1 MRGHHSLSLAQ
12 QRKECSMFQSRRC
25 MVVGALLV
33 LLLAACGQSGAGT
46 AATALPQ
53 ATQAPAPTAMAE
65 ATTAPAPTAMA
76 EATAAPAPTA
86 MAEATAAPAPT
97 AMAEATAAPAPT
109 AMAEATAAPAP
120 TAMAE
125 ATAAPAPTAMAEATA
140 APAAG
145 GDLLAEVKKR
155 GKLLVA
161 TDANYKPQSFKNS
174 DGTWDGFDIAVGKEV
189 AKRLGVEAE
198 FLDISWD
205 IITAGSW
212 NGRFDMNAGSM
223 TITSDRKKVLYFTG
237 PYYYT
242 PAAFAVHKD
251 SKAASID
258 DLKGKKVGVGT
269 ATTYLD
275 YLQGKL
281 TLEGEQV
288 LKPAPEGTEAKIYDT
303 DQLALADL
311 ELGDGTR
318 LDAVLTALPTIQDA
332 IKDGKPFKVLGD
344 PVYYED
350 LALAFDQKSPTD
362 SKSLA
367 DAVTKIID
375 EMHKDGTLTKLSM
388 KYYGIDLT
396 TKASS

>member
-1 MRGHHSLSLAQ
+1 MALTRRLAYL
-12 QRKECSMFQSRRC
+12 
-25 MVVGALLV
+25 GALLA
-33 LLLAACGQSGAGT
+33 LLALAACGQGGATTAPQATQAPQAT
-46 AATALPQ
+46 AAAVATTAPEATAAAVATAAPE
-53 ATQAPAPTAMAE
+53 ATQAPAPTAA
-65 ATTAPAPTAMA
+65 A
-76 EATAAPAPTA
+76 EATAAP
-86 MAEATAAPAPT
+86 EATAAT
-97 AMAEATAAPAPT
+97 T
-109 AMAEATAAPAP
+109 
-120 TAMAE
+120 
-125 ATAAPAPTAMAEATA
+125 
-140 APAAG
+140 AG
-145 GDLLAEVKKR
+145 GNDLLADVKKR
-155 GKLLVA
+155 GKLLIA

-332 IKDGKPFKVLGD
+332 IKDGKPFKVLSD

>member
-1 MRGHHSLSLAQ
+1 VLL
-12 QRKECSMFQSRRC
+12 
-25 MVVGALLV
+25 ALLA
-33 LLLAACGQSGAGT
+33 LAACGQGGT
-46 AATALPQ
+46 TTAPP
-53 ATQAPAPTAMAE
+53 ATQAPQATAAAEQPTA
-65 ATTAPAPTAMA
+65 
-76 EATAAPAPTA
+76 AAPAPQAT
-86 MAEATAAPAPT
+86 TAAEQPTTAAAQPTTAAEQPTTAAEQPT
-97 AMAEATAAPAPT
+97 AAAAP
-109 AMAEATAAPAP
+109 
-120 TAMAE
+120 
-125 ATAAPAPTAMAEATA
+125 
-140 APAAG
+140 AG
-145 GDLLAEVKKR
+145 GDLLADVKKR
-155 GKLLVA
+155 GKLLIA
-161 TDANYKPQSFKNS
+161 TDANYKPQSFKNA
-174 DGTWDGFDIAVGKEV
+174 DGTWDGFDIAVGQEV

-198 FLDISWD
+198 FQDISWD
-205 IITAGSW
+205 IITAGGW

-223 TITSDRKKVLYFTG
+223 TVTPDRKKVLYFTG

-258 DLKGKKVGVGT
+258 DLKGKKVGVGA

-281 TLEGEQV
+281 TLEGEEI
-288 LKPAPEGTEAKIYDT
+288 LKPAPEGTEVKIYDT

-332 IKDGKPFKVLGD
+332 IKDGKPFKVLGN

-367 DAVTKIID
+367 DAVTKILD

-396 TKASS
+396 TKASG

>member
-1 MRGHHSLSLAQ
+1 MAL
-12 QRKECSMFQSRRC
+12 SRRLAYLG
-25 MVVGALLV
+25 VLLALLA
-33 LLLAACGQSGAGT
+33 LAACGQGGT
-46 AATALPQ
+46 ATAPQ
-53 ATQAPAPTAMAE
+53 ATQAPQAAEQPTAA
-65 ATTAPAPTAMA
+65 
-76 EATAAPAPTA
+76 AAP
-86 MAEATAAPAPT
+86 
-97 AMAEATAAPAPT
+97 
-109 AMAEATAAPAP
+109 
-120 TAMAE
+120 
-125 ATAAPAPTAMAEATA
+125 
-140 APAAG
+140 AG
-145 GDLLAEVKKR
+145 GDLLADVKKR
-155 GKLLVA
+155 GKLLIA
-161 TDANYKPQSFKNS
+161 TDPNYKPQSFRNA

-198 FLDISWD
+198 FMEMSWD

-223 TITSDRKKVLYFTG
+223 TVTPDRKKALYFTG

-281 TLEGEQV
+281 ALEGEQV
-288 LKPAPEGTEAKIYDT
+288 LKPAPEGTDVKIYDT

-332 IKDGKPFKVLGD
+332 IKDAKPFKVLGD

-350 LALAFDQKSPTD
+350 LGLAFDQKSPLD
-362 SKSLA
+362 SKGLA
-367 DAVTKIID
+367 DAVTKIVD
-375 EMHKDGTLTKLSM
+375 EMHKDGTLTQLST

-396 TKASS
+396 TKK

>member
-1 MRGHHSLSLAQ
+1 MALTRRLAYLG
-12 QRKECSMFQSRRC
+12 
-25 MVVGALLV
+25 VLLALLA
-33 LLLAACGQSGAGT
+33 LAACGQGGAT
-46 AATALPQ
+46 TAPQATQAPQATTAAEQPTAAAVSAATAAPE
-53 ATQAPAPTAMAE
+53 ATQAPAPTAA
-65 ATTAPAPTAMA
+65 A
-76 EATAAPAPTA
+76 EATAAP
-86 MAEATAAPAPT
+86 EATAAST
-97 AMAEATAAPAPT
+97 
-109 AMAEATAAPAP
+109 
-120 TAMAE
+120 
-125 ATAAPAPTAMAEATA
+125 
-140 APAAG
+140 AG
-145 GDLLAEVKKR
+145 GNDLLADVKKR
-155 GKLLVA
+155 GKLLIA
-161 TDANYKPQSFKNS
+161 TDANYKPQSFKNA
-174 DGTWDGFDIAVGKEV
+174 DGTWDGFDIAVGTEV

-198 FLDISWD
+198 FMDISWD

-223 TITSDRKKVLYFTG
+223 TVTPDRKKVLNFTG

-281 TLEGEQV
+281 TLEGEQI
-288 LKPAPEGTEAKIYDT
+288 LKPAPEGIEAKSYDT
-303 DQLALADL
+303 DQTALADL

-350 LALAFDQKSPTD
+350 LALAFDQKSPID

-367 DAVTKIID
+367 DAVTKILD

-396 TKASS
+396 TKASG